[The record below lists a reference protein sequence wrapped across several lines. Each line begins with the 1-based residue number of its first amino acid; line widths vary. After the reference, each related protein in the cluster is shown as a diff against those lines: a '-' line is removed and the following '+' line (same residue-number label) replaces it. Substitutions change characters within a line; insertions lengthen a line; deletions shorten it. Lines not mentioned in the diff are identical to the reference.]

1 MSARFAGLI
10 DSFLLVPR
18 TLCQFILS
26 FLQGQ
31 ESQSLGTSPC
41 LSVSIRVLPFL
52 ECFGF
57 VCCFAVLAIW
67 TKNKLYSGEC
77 WNMHVGCWCCLD
89 GNVMIIDD
97 CVRLADQE
105 LFQDWRIRNC
115 FKRPEIGSEVM
126 ALIRLLVV
134 SGVVVALKFV

>member
-1 MSARFAGLI
+1 
-10 DSFLLVPR
+10 
-18 TLCQFILS
+18 
-26 FLQGQ
+26 
-31 ESQSLGTSPC
+31 
-41 LSVSIRVLPFL
+41 
-52 ECFGF
+52 
-57 VCCFAVLAIW
+57 
-67 TKNKLYSGEC
+67 
-77 WNMHVGCWCCLD
+77 
-89 GNVMIIDD
+89 MIIDD